1 MKAMLQE
8 RIYLNNRVMVM
19 GSFLK
24 STVFGLLMGVWL
36 VASAAEQAKSLDM
49 QVQDIKKEVL
59 DISTSLIQL
68 EEKLIYPANTQLSV
82 FLSIAQGNKFRLDA
96 VDLKIDGK
104 KAARQIYTTRE
115 LDALQHGGVQ
125 RVYTG
130 NIRTGKH
137 VLEVEFAGKSAKN
150 NEYRQRAD
158 FTFSK
163 DIGTKLIEI
172 NLAEPSS
179 DKLSISFKD

>member
-1 MKAMLQE
+1 MG
-8 RIYLNNRVMVM
+8 RYLKRAVY
-19 GSFLK
+19 
-24 STVFGLLMGVWL
+24 GLLMGAC
-36 VASAAEQAKSLDM
+36 VAANAAEQAKSLDA
-49 QVQDIKKEVL
+49 QVQDMKKEVL

-125 RVYTG
+125 RIYTG

-137 VLEVEFAGKSAKN
+137 VLEVEFIGKSTKN

-158 FTFSK
+158 LNFTK

-172 NLAEPSS
+172 NLAEPGS
-179 DKLSISFKD
+179 DQLSISFKD